1 MPKKLFVVLSVMG
14 ALSLT
19 GIPTAFAVFIW
30 TVAIPF
36 MQQLEQLP

>member
-1 MPKKLFVVLSVMG
+1 MRRKLFVVLAIMG
-14 ALSLT
+14 AMSIT

-36 MQQLEQLP
+36 MEQFQ

>member
-1 MPKKLFVVLSVMG
+1 MRRKLLTVLAVMG

-19 GIPTAFAVFIW
+19 GIPTALAVFIW

-36 MQQLEQLP
+36 MEQFSQ

>member
-1 MPKKLFVVLSVMG
+1 MRKKLFIIIATMG

-30 TVAIPF
+30 TVAIPW
-36 MQQLEQLP
+36 MEQFQ

>member
-1 MPKKLFVVLSVMG
+1 MPKKLIVIFSVLG

-30 TVAIPF
+30 TVAIPW
-36 MQQLEQLP
+36 MEQFQ